1 MTVGLLVLGLFP
13 QAPAWVIIS
22 GFLVYAFFSGG
33 PNVLEWIYPNELFPT
48 EIRATAVGVATA
60 ISRIGAAI
68 GTFSLPYFLQTYGI
82 GPTMLMSAGLTF
94 LGFTVCVFLAP
105 ETKGLTLRECS
116 DLQVTDR

>member
-1 MTVGLLVLGLFP
+1 M
-13 QAPAWVIIS
+13 QWV
-22 GFLVYAFFSGG
+22 
-33 PNVLEWIYPNELFPT
+33 YPNELFPT

-68 GTFSLPYFLQTYGI
+68 GTFSLPFLLQKYGI
-82 GPTMLMSAGLTF
+82 GGTMLMSAGLTL
-94 LGFTVCVFLAP
+94 LGFIVCVWLAP